1 MDLKTLEVFCRIV
14 ELKSFTRAAEAVSL
28 TQPTVSGHIK
38 DLEDELGLRLLDR
51 AGRAVTPT
59 RAGAILHTYA
69 QRILGLRA
77 EAQRAIQEHKG
88 GLTGDLALGAS
99 SIPGAYLLPPLVALF
114 KRDHPDAAIALAIQ
128 GSREIVRGVGDGR
141 YEVGMVGAR
150 FAEGRVRYQRYAEDE
165 LVLAVPTVHP
175 WAGRNAIR
183 LRDLIGEPIVM
194 RERGSGTRQVMEKAL
209 AEHGLDR
216 NRLRVVLEV
225 TSNEAVRQAMKAGAG
240 VAVISRRAV
249 EDDIRGGLVV
259 AIRFREARLMRA
271 FFLVTHRTRSRSPLG
286 AAFVAFLGAPTR
298 SAVGRTGTS
307 IQ

>member
-51 AGRAVTPT
+51 AGRTVTPT

-77 EAQRAIQEHKG
+77 EVQQAIREHKG
-88 GLTGDLALGAS
+88 GLMGDLALGAS
-99 SIPGAYLLPPLVALF
+99 SIPGAYLLPPLIALF

-150 FAEGRVRYQRYAEDE
+150 FLEGRVHYQRYAEDE
-165 LVLAVPTVHP
+165 LVLAVPTGHP
-175 WAGRNAIR
+175 WAGRNAVR
-183 LRDLIGEPIVM
+183 LRDLFGEPIVM

-225 TSNEAVRQAMKAGAG
+225 TGNEAVRQAMKAGVG

-249 EDDIRGGLVV
+249 ADDIRGGLVA
-259 AIRFREARLMRA
+259 AIRFREARLIRA

-286 AAFVAFLGAPTR
+286 TAFVAFLRASAR
-298 SAVGRTGTS
+298 SAVGRTGTG
-307 IQ
+307 IL